1 MPVAKVDSNYY
12 HDQSERL
19 AQQRP
24 NDPAETPWTPM
35 PKPLSECKVTL
46 VSTAGIF
53 VKGDEPFDYGRE
65 WAEPSWGDPSHR
77 EIPRTAGQDDVVYS
91 HLHIDT
97 SFLTRDRNVAWP
109 VDIFNDYEKEG
120 KIGAL
125 ANTLYSIM
133 GYIPNFSPLIKRTAP
148 LMVESMKAQCVD
160 VAFIVPV

>member
-1 MPVAKVDSNYY
+1 
-12 HDQSERL
+12 
-19 AQQRP
+19 
-24 NDPAETPWTPM
+24 
-35 PKPLSECKVTL
+35 
-46 VSTAGIF
+46 
-53 VKGDEPFDYGRE
+53 
-65 WAEPSWGDPSHR
+65 
-77 EIPRTAGQDDVVYS
+77 VYS